1 MEAMFLNIIK
11 IIYDN
16 PTANMILSEEQLKLF
31 LLKSGMRQGCL
42 LSPLLLNIILEFLSR
57 AIRQKQGLSWIQI
70 RKEEVKLSLKEPKN
84 SSKTS

>member
-57 AIRQKQGLSWIQI
+57 AIRQKQGISWIQI